1 MILVDT
7 SVWIDLFAGR
17 DSPHVKALELLVT
30 NREDLCICGV
40 ILAEVLQGIKD
51 DKEYNQTNS
60 ILSNL
65 IFLPMTRD
73 TFVLTA
79 NIYRTLR
86 TRGITIRNSID
97 CMIAAVCIEHG
108 VRLLHNDRDF
118 DLIVS

>member
-73 TFVLTA
+73 TFVLWHPG
-79 NIYRTLR
+79 L
-86 TRGITIRNSID
+86 
-97 CMIAAVCIEHG
+97 
-108 VRLLHNDRDF
+108 
-118 DLIVS
+118 